1 MRGDFDLADRARR
14 ALEAAGFQSDF
25 PAKALSE
32 ARAAERSRLPEVRDL
47 SHLLWSSIDN
57 QESRDLDQL
66 EYAEPGPEGSI
77 RLLLAIADVAS
88 YVPRGSAMDQ
98 RASHNTVS
106 LYTAGKTFHLL
117 PAELSTGKTSLL
129 QNETRLAL
137 VADMLVEDDGEVH
150 APNVY
155 QAKVRNKARLTY
167 DAVGGWLES
176 AKPLAEFGETPGLKE
191 QLTLQWQASQ
201 RLELLRK
208 KMGALT
214 FSSYEAHAV
223 IRDGRCVDLA
233 ICERSR
239 ARDLIESFMVATN
252 VATATFLK
260 NRGFPIIERAV
271 HAPKRWDRICQI
283 AAGYGVRLP
292 DTPAPK
298 PLADFLAE
306 RRVANPDEFKHLS
319 LAVVKLLGSGEYVV
333 EPANQ
338 QLSGHFGLAVDDYSH
353 STAPNRRYS
362 DLVIQR
368 LLFATVGG
376 NDVPYTDAELQQ
388 IAQRCT
394 EREDA
399 ARKVERFMRKVAAAD
414 FMRDQVGREFGGI
427 VTGASGKGTYVRLF
441 RPAVEGKVVR
451 GERGMDVGDRVQVRL
466 IFADP
471 ERGFIDFERAD

>member
-1 MRGDFDLADRARR
+1 MEADF
-14 ALEAAGFQSDF
+14 QPDF
-25 PAKALSE
+25 PAKATSE
-32 ARAAERSRLPEVRDL
+32 ARAAERSKLPNVMDL

-57 QESRDLDQL
+57 EESRDLDQL

-98 RASHNTVS
+98 RAHHNTVS
-106 LYTAGKTFHLL
+106 IYTAGKTFHLL
-117 PAELSTGKTSLL
+117 PTELSTGKTSLL
-129 QNETRLAL
+129 ENETRLAL

-150 APNVY
+150 EPKVY
-155 QAKVRNKARLTY
+155 QARVRNKARLTY

-176 AKPLAEFGETPGLKE
+176 AKPLPEFDETPGLKE
-191 QLTLQWQASQ
+191 QLTMQWEAAQ

-214 FSSYEAHAV
+214 FTSYEARAV

-233 ICERSR
+233 VCERSR
-239 ARDLIESFMVATN
+239 ARDLIESLMVATN
-252 VATATFLK
+252 VATAIYLK
-260 NRGFPIIERAV
+260 SCGFPIIERAV
-271 HAPKRWDRICQI
+271 HAPKRWDRIIQI
-283 AAGYGVRLP
+283 AAGYGVKLP
-292 DTPAPK
+292 DTPAHK
-298 PLADFLAE
+298 PLADFLAA
-306 RRVANPDEFKHLS
+306 RRVGNPDEFKHLS
-319 LAVVKLLGSGEYVV
+319 LTVVKLLGSGEYVV

-353 STAPNRRYS
+353 STAPNRRYA

-368 LLFATVGG
+368 LLFASLSGSG
-376 NDVPYTDAELQQ
+376 VPYSDGDLQQ

-414 FMRDQVGREFGGI
+414 FMREQIGGEFAGI
-427 VTGASGKGTYVRLF
+427 VTGASQKGTYVRIF
-441 RPAVEGKVVR
+441 RPGVEGKVVR
-451 GERGMDVGDRVQVRL
+451 GERDMDVGDRVQVRL

-471 ERGFIDFERAD
+471 ERGFIDFERA